1 MTQSSDPTNTSDLFS
16 ARTVRM
22 PVGVVVTKSPGVT
35 RWAKE
40 IWKPTALIPGAK
52 PADWVELR
60 REGQVIEYHARTV
73 EIELFRTEVE
83 AYRAALSMT
92 PPSAFVVLDEDPD
105 DQAPGGWI
113 VTDVTLSAYLAQ
125 DVLDSGFSL
134 VESVA
139 LPPVIAGWAKEF
151 VDHHYIDEP
160 FKKRQRDRLD
170 VEQVEDGIG
179 DPRVR
184 QMADVY
190 RAPGSL
196 KKGTKH

>member
-1 MTQSSDPTNTSDLFS
+1 MTQSSDPAQASDLFS
-16 ARTVRM
+16 ARAIRM
-22 PVGVVVTKSPGVT
+22 PVGVVVTQSPGVT
-35 RWAKE
+35 QWATT

-52 PADWVELR
+52 PADWAVLR
-60 REGQVIEYHARTV
+60 REGDVIEYHARTV

-92 PPSAFVVLDEDPD
+92 PPSAFVVMDEDPD

-125 DVLDSGFSL
+125 DVLDSGFSV
-134 VESVA
+134 VESVP

-160 FKKRQRDRLD
+160 FKKRKRDQLD
-170 VEQVEDGIG
+170 VEQVEDGVG
-179 DPRVR
+179 DARVR
-184 QMADVY
+184 QAADVY
-190 RAPGSL
+190 RTPQSL
-196 KKGTKH
+196 KKGIKH

>member
-1 MTQSSDPTNTSDLFS
+1 MAEPSIPHDSSDLFAGRS
-16 ARTVRM
+16 VRM

-40 IWKPTALIPGAK
+40 IWKPTALIPGAHV
-52 PADWVELR
+52 ADWVELR
-60 REGQVIEYHARTV
+60 RDGDVVEYHARTV
-73 EIELFRTEVE
+73 EIELYRTEVE
-83 AYRAALSMT
+83 AYRTSLSMT
-92 PPSAFVVLDEDPD
+92 PPSAFVVMDEDPH
-105 DQAPGGWI
+105 DQSPGGWI

-134 VESVA
+134 VESVP

-160 FKKRQRDRLD
+160 FKKRKRDSLD
-170 VEQVEDGIG
+170 TEQVEDGIG

-184 QMADVY
+184 QVADVY